1 MTNEPIGSYGEPVDP
16 AARERELASLGD
28 VIRGPLTMDRLNGWA
43 SESVSVRSPF
53 LQDRVFGKIRWKK
66 SIGRSLGPTLASG
79 FRAENWFHYL
89 NWAVGPDGIPVDIG
103 KWVQAPEPYFWDMPD
118 DGDFFQVGYG
128 FWGVR
133 PWVNALMLDFAH
145 HQPWDS
151 PLAARVRKGYRRIV
165 PQEQDFYF
173 GAAQYGVLDDA
184 TLEEVPIRRF

>member
-1 MTNEPIGSYGEPVDP
+1 MTNESIGSYDQPIDFD
-16 AARERELASLGD
+16 ARQHALASLGD
-28 VIRGPLTMDRLNGWA
+28 LLKGHLTVEKLKGWA
-43 SESVSVRSPF
+43 SESVGIRSPF

-66 SIGRSLGPTLASG
+66 SIGRSLGPTLSSG

-89 NWAVGPDGIPVDIG
+89 NWAVGPDGVPVDIG
-103 KWVQAPEPYFWDMPD
+103 KWVQAPEPTFWDMPD
-118 DGDFFQVGYG
+118 DEDFFQVGYG

-133 PWVNALMLDFAH
+133 PWVNALLLDFAH

-151 PLAARVRKGYRRIV
+151 PLTARVRSSYRLIV

-173 GAAQYGVLDDA
+173 GAAQYGVLADA